1 MAIKKYP
8 LRVQEIKR
16 IKPSNS
22 EPEIIHNA
30 IVPFSGLPQG
40 LPGKLNVR
48 TIDDLGFS
56 TSKTAVYKTVERTV
70 QGKEGKKGKFH
81 LKNNGISLAASS
93 VVKVTNDLYHLYI
106 DEDTEGIT
114 NGGHTYEL
122 ITRNVDAGTAIEALV
137 KVEITEGMDEETKEE
152 VAIGLNSQVN
162 VDQTSI
168 FNTKKVFNSLKDFL
182 AEQKHPYGDKIAY
195 QMNALE
201 PIKVGEVISKLV
213 CLDAIKYPL
222 DREMWIKSKH
232 PVSAYAGKTQTLTLY
247 NTNLEYYEK
256 MFKLLPNI
264 LELAEI
270 IQMVVPT
277 EHAKQFKNASNKVEY
292 IDTNN
297 VKTMYILGE
306 ESKSNLTDGLVK
318 PLLSGFR
325 SLIDPN
331 TLYWDR
337 SFTEVKK
344 VLKESLPELVM
355 YLKSTANALD
365 NKANSMA
372 RDTRLWTDAASTID
386 KYK

>member
-8 LRVQEIKR
+8 LRVKEIKR

-22 EPEIIHNA
+22 EPEIIHTA
-30 IVPFSGLPQG
+30 YVPVSGLPQG

-56 TSKTAVYKTVERTV
+56 PTKTAVYKTVERTV
-70 QGKEGKKGKFH
+70 QGKEGRKGKFH

-93 VVKVTNDLYHLYI
+93 VVKVTNDLYDLFI
-106 DEDTEGIT
+106 DEDTEGII

-122 ITRNVDAGTAIEALV
+122 LTRNVDAGTAIDALV
-137 KVEITEGMDEETKEE
+137 EVKIIEGMDLETKEE

-168 FNTKKVFNSLKDFL
+168 LNTKKVFNSLKEFL
-182 AEQKHPYGDKIAY
+182 VEQNHPYVDKIAY

-201 PIKVGEVISKLV
+201 PINIGEVISKLV
-213 CLDAIKYPL
+213 CLDVVNYPL
-222 DREMWIKSKH
+222 DRQMWIKSKH
-232 PVSAYAGKTQTLTLY
+232 PVQAYLGKTATLTKY
-247 NTNLEYYEK
+247 DQNLEHYEK

-270 IQMVVPT
+270 IQVAIPT
-277 EHAKQFKNASNKVEY
+277 EHARQFRNASNRVGY
-292 IDTNN
+292 IDTSK
-297 VKTMYILGE
+297 VKKMYILGK
-306 ESKSNLTDGLVK
+306 ESKSNLIDGLVK

-331 TLYWDR
+331 TLSWDR

-365 NKANSMA
+365 NKPSPMA
-372 RDTRLWTDAASTID
+372 RDTRLWTDAAATID
-386 KYK
+386 RHK

>member
-1 MAIKKYP
+1 MAIKKFP
-8 LRVQEIKR
+8 LRVKEIKR
-16 IKPSNS
+16 IKPSNN
-22 EPEIIHNA
+22 EPEVIHIA
-30 IVPFSGLPQG
+30 YVPFSGLPQG
-40 LPGKLNVR
+40 LPNKLNVR
-48 TIDDLGFS
+48 TIDDLGFGTTKS
-56 TSKTAVYKTVERTV
+56 AVYRTVEKTI
-70 QGKEGKKGKFH
+70 QGKTGRNGKFH

-93 VVKVTNDLYHLYI
+93 VVKITNDLYDLFI
-106 DEDTEGIT
+106 DEDNEGIV
-114 NGGHTYEL
+114 NGGHTYKL
-122 ITRNVDAGTAIEALV
+122 ITQNVDAGTAIDALV
-137 KVEITEGMDEETKEE
+137 EVKITEGMDEETKEE

-168 FNTKKVFNSLKDFL
+168 LNTKKVFNSLKDFL
-182 AEQKHPYGDKIAY
+182 AEQEHPYEDKIAY

-201 PIKVGEVISKLV
+201 PIKIGEVISKLV
-213 CLDAIKYPL
+213 CLDEGNYPL
-222 DREMWIKSKH
+222 NREFWIKSKH
-232 PVSAYAGKTQTLTLY
+232 PTHAYSGKTTTLTSY
-247 NTNLEYYEK
+247 AKNLEHYEK

-264 LELAEI
+264 LELAEM
-270 IQMVVPT
+270 IQMNVPK

-331 TLYWDR
+331 TLSWDR

-344 VLKESLPELVM
+344 VLNKALPELVM

-365 NKANSMA
+365 NKPNGMA
-372 RDTRLWTDAASTID
+372 RDARLWTDAAMTID